1 MVTAARST
9 AARRAPQDR
18 KTKAAAAVKGHFSFT
33 HKGKTYTFQKPFDVV
48 RNPGF
53 QRAHRRRD
61 PLDLTFTMIE
71 ELAGDDEEILAVID
85 SMNPDEFQD
94 LSNRMGKAL
103 MTSVGGTADA
113 AGESEGS

>member
-1 MVTAARST
+1 MATPARST
-9 AARRAPQDR
+9 ASRRAPQDR
-18 KTKAAAAVKGHFSFT
+18 KLKAASTGKGHFSFT
-33 HKGKTYTFQKPFDVV
+33 HKGKTYTFEKPFDVV

-71 ELAGDDEEILAVID
+71 ELAGDDQEILDVID
-85 SMNPDEFQD
+85 SMTPTEFEN

-103 MTSVGGTADA
+103 MTSVTGTADA